1 MKTTPIPKE
10 ANVEVIIA
18 DNPQEAAGT
27 AISDLFEK
35 FSGTEILFVVAGGSS
50 LGVLDYVDEDDISSQ
65 MTVVVT
71 DERVSDELDINN
83 YAQLQATPFWNKLVR
98 NDAYSIPT
106 ELLGRNS
113 EELRDAYDAALKKWK
128 ADFPKGVVIGLYGIG
143 EDGHT
148 AGIIP
153 GVYSKGEFDARYL
166 GDRYA
171 EEFEA
176 IDKGTFPFR
185 VTTTLSFM
193 RDVVDV
199 AFFYVQGKRKAEA
212 LQTVIA
218 AEGSL
223 YDTPARIMH
232 DMKKAFVFT
241 DIL

>member
-1 MKTTPIPKE
+1 MNIPTNKD

-18 DNPQEAAGT
+18 DNPKEAAGA
-27 AISDLFEK
+27 AISDLFAK
-35 FSGTEILFVVAGGSS
+35 FSGTEILFLVAGGSS
-50 LGVLDYVDEDDISSQ
+50 LDVLEYVAEDDISSQ

-71 DERVSDELDINN
+71 DERVTDELDINN
-83 YAQLQATPFWNKLVR
+83 YAQLQASPFWNKLVR

-128 ADFPKGVVIGLYGIG
+128 VDFPKGVVIGLYGIG

-153 GVYSKGEFDARYL
+153 GVYPEKEFDARYL
-166 GDRYA
+166 GNRYA
-171 EEFEA
+171 EEFSA
-176 IDKGTFPFR
+176 LDKGAFPFR

-193 RDVVDV
+193 RDIVDV
-199 AFFYVQGKRKAEA
+199 AFFYVKGEAKADA
-212 LQTVIA
+212 LKATLLADGDIHK
-218 AEGSL
+218 
-223 YDTPARIMH
+223 TPARIMH
-232 DMKKAFVFT
+232 DMKKVFVFT